1 VTERPALHIHLDPL
15 GGLAGDMFLAA
26 VLDAWPRHRD
36 GMEAAVRAA
45 GLPAEVQLD
54 QVPARDHALT
64 GSRYLV
70 DLAAGDGTRP
80 TGPYRDIAR
89 RLRAAPLEAAV
100 RERALAIFGLLAQA
114 EGQVHGV
121 AADDVVFHELA
132 GWDSIAD
139 ILGAAFL
146 IETLGAQSWSVAPVP
161 VGRGRVMTAHGPLPV
176 PAPATLK
183 LLEGFPVIDDG
194 IEGERVTPTGAAI
207 LRHLEA
213 KPGLPHGAW
222 RPARSGIGFGSRT
235 LKGISNVVRL
245 TAYESAS
252 VDDRVGAPAGEE
264 VAVLS
269 FEVDDQTPEDLAV
282 GLDGIRAREGVLDVI
297 QIPALGKKGRMTM
310 SIQVLCR
317 PDALERAIEACF
329 SETTT
334 IGLRWR
340 WTQRRVLDRASLGAA
355 EVGDPPVKVV
365 ERPGGTQTA
374 KAEIDAVRSQAG
386 GTAARG
392 RRRRRAESRALEAS
406 ESD

>member
-1 VTERPALHIHLDPL
+1 MHIHLDPL

-26 VLDAWPRHRD
+26 VLDAWPEL
-36 GMEAAVRAA
+36 GESMAAAVRSA
-45 GLPAEVQLD
+45 GLPAGLKLD

-70 DLAAGDGTRP
+70 DLAAVDGTKP
-80 TGPYRDIAR
+80 TGPYRDIAQ

-100 RERALAIFGLLAQA
+100 RDRALAIFELLAQA

-139 ILGAAFL
+139 ILGAAYL
-146 IETLGAQSWSVAPVP
+146 IETLGALSWSVAPLP
-161 VGRGRVMTAHGPLPV
+161 IGRGRVMTAHGPLPV

-213 KPGLPHGAW
+213 TPGLPRGAW

-245 TAYESAS
+245 TAYESA
-252 VDDRVGAPAGEE
+252 PAGARVDQAISDE

-282 GLDGIRAREGVLDVI
+282 GLDGIRACEGVLDVI
-297 QIPALGKKGRMTM
+297 QISALGKKGRMTM

-317 PDALERAIEACF
+317 PDALERATDACF

-340 WTQRRVLDRASLGAA
+340 WTQRRVLDRAARGAA
-355 EVGDPPVKVV
+355 EAGDPPVKVV
-365 ERPGGTQTA
+365 ERPGGKQTA

-386 GTAARG
+386 GTAGRG
-392 RRRRRAESRALEAS
+392 RRRRRAEERALEGS
-406 ESD
+406 KSD

>member
-1 VTERPALHIHLDPL
+1 MNRRPALHIHLDPL

-26 VLDAWPRHRD
+26 VLDAWPEHRG
-36 GMEAAVRAA
+36 GMEAAMRSA
-45 GLPAEVQLD
+45 GLPADVKLD

-70 DLAAGDGTRP
+70 DLAAVDGTRP
-80 TGPYRDIAR
+80 TGPFRDIAR

-100 RERALAIFGLLAQA
+100 RERALAIFQLLAQV

-146 IETLGAQSWSVAPVP
+146 IETLGARSWSVGPLP

-213 KPGLPHGAW
+213 APGLPSGTW
-222 RPARSGIGFGSRT
+222 RPARSGIGFGTRT
-235 LKGISNVVRL
+235 LEGISNVVRL

-252 VDDRVGAPAGEE
+252 VDARAGDE
-264 VAVLS
+264 VAVVN

-317 PDALERAIEACF
+317 PDALESAIEACF

-340 WTQRRVLDRASLGAA
+340 WTQRRVLDRTSLGAA
-355 EVGDPPVKVV
+355 EAGDPPVKVV
-365 ERPGGTQTA
+365 QRPGGKRTA
-374 KAEIDAVRSQAG
+374 KAEIDDVRSQAG

-392 RRRRRAESRALEAS
+392 RRRRRAEARALEAS